1 MARVVKHLRGDQSGP
16 HMHDSGLGSFGS
28 EADSSPCGGGGSAFA
43 APMADNHTFS
53 PLELSGSRDM
63 SFDAVYFG
71 DATLDR
77 RHTPAMLPWLMAG
90 VRRRSK
96 GHSVRLVIG
105 DRMLNAFRT
114 NDMSPRRDAASRR
127 LHSAHVPALF
137 GHCLNTMTRFARI
150 VHHPACF
157 SYLTRPKSDS
167 PFVCHVFEAK
177 DEVTV
182 RN

>member
-1 MARVVKHLRGDQSGP
+1 MSGVVKQQSGGQSVR

-28 EADSSPCGGGGSAFA
+28 EADSSRCVGGGSGEVV
-43 APMADNHTFS
+43 APMADDHAFPPFS
-53 PLELSGSRDM
+53 GYRAV

-96 GHSVRLVIG
+96 GHSVKLVVG
-105 DRMLNAFRT
+105 ERMLTAFRT
-114 NDMSPRRDAASRR
+114 NDMYPRRDRP
-127 LHSAHVPALF
+127 HSAHVPPLF
-137 GHCLNTMTRFARI
+137 GHCLNMMTRFARI
-150 VHHPACF
+150 VHHPTCF

-177 DEVTV
+177 DETTV
-182 RN
+182 RT

>member
-1 MARVVKHLRGDQSGP
+1 MAGVVKQLMGGQFVP

-28 EADSSPCGGGGSAFA
+28 EADSNSCGGGGSTFS
-43 APMADNHTFS
+43 APMADNHTF
-53 PLELSGSRDM
+53 PLLEFSSSRDV

-114 NDMSPRRDAASRR
+114 NNLSPRRDVTSGR

-137 GHCLNTMTRFARI
+137 GHCLNTMTRFAQI
-150 VHHPACF
+150 VHDPACF

-177 DEVTV
+177 DETTV
-182 RN
+182 RT